1 MILLS
6 AIPSLVAMLYLAIGV
21 KKPAPTMAKPELAPL
36 SWAVLGQPM
45 RRYLIVVG
53 LFTVARASETFI
65 LLLGH
70 ERGASIVQLL
80 LLWSVLNLSKAL
92 TSTLGGRLADRFGRG
107 ALILTGW
114 GAFALS
120 FALFALLPS
129 ELGLWLVTVLY
140 GLFTGLGEG
149 AERAL
154 ISDFSSARERG
165 TAFGWYNLTLGLA
178 AIPAGL
184 LFGGVWH
191 YFGSPAA
198 FAMAAVLAAI
208 AVALLRGWA
217 WPKQVSQ
224 SLTHV

>member
-1 MILLS
+1 
-6 AIPSLVAMLYLAIGV
+6 
-21 KKPAPTMAKPELAPL
+21 
-36 SWAVLGQPM
+36 
-45 RRYLIVVG
+45 
-53 LFTVARASETFI
+53 
-65 LLLGH
+65 
-70 ERGASIVQLL
+70 
-80 LLWSVLNLSKAL
+80 
-92 TSTLGGRLADRFGRG
+92 
-107 ALILTGW
+107 
-114 GAFALS
+114 
-120 FALFALLPS
+120 LFALLPS

-165 TAFGWYNLTLGLA
+165 TAFGWYNLMLGLA